1 MQTTLVPGWT
11 ENFSKG
17 GRHGIRGSSCAP
29 SLPMNL
35 ILMKQTKWMQ
45 SEDYLAITT
54 EAGWCQVRKIFYLAV
69 ATYYV
74 AAAT

>member
-35 ILMKQTKWMQ
+35 IFMKQTKWMQ
-45 SEDYLAITT
+45 SEDYLAITVYT
-54 EAGWCQVRKIFYLAV
+54 VYLFYFV
-69 ATYYV
+69 NCISTN
-74 AAAT
+74 